1 MRTLAISIR
10 MLAKS
15 FLLAEEKSLLCQV
28 FLVGWGHLKAATETC
43 SFNVKQFIMER
54 FIMCAKIKL

>member
-28 FLVGWGHLKAATETC
+28 FWLVGSTSKLQLKHAVSMWNNLLWKGLLC
-43 SFNVKQFIMER
+43 VQR
-54 FIMCAKIKL
+54 